1 MKVNASIAVEQGE
14 SIESIIRRFKKAV
27 DKGNVIRNYARK
39 SEFISES
46 ARRIEKSR
54 RARKRIRDSGKA

>member
-1 MKVNASIAVEQGE
+1 MVNASIAVEQGE

-54 RARKRIRDSGKA
+54 RARKRIRDGGKA

>member
-1 MKVNASIAVEQGE
+1 MVNASIICEPNE

-27 DKGNVIRNYARK
+27 DKGNVIRDYARK
-39 SEFISES
+39 SEFIPNA

-54 RARKRIRDSGKA
+54 RARKRIRDGGKA

>member
-54 RARKRIRDSGKA
+54 RARKRIRDGGKA

>member
-1 MKVNASIAVEQGE
+1 MINASITVESGE
-14 SIESIIRRFKKAV
+14 NIESIIRRFKKAV

-39 SEFISES
+39 SEFIPES

-54 RARKRIRDSGKA
+54 RARKRIKDGGKA